1 MTVELRRWL
10 AALGTGALLL
20 APVACE
26 QRKGDQQQARRGG
39 EQAPGGM
46 GTGSSAAPAQEGAA
60 RSSEQAG
67 KAQEQ
72 AADAQ
77 KKAADEQKQVAGAQ
91 KEVREEQKDVGEARQ
106 KEQKERS
113 EAQQAQQQAQ
123 ASSQQAQSSSQQAQP
138 QAGSTSSAQASK
150 TATGKVVS
158 ASAQELVLKP
168 AGGQAELRLKVSSD
182 TPVMIGGQK
191 ASITDLKEGTQV
203 SAAYDEAGGQP
214 TATKIEAQ
222 K

>member
-60 RSSEQAG
+60 RSSEQA
-67 KAQEQ
+67 
-72 AADAQ
+72 
-77 KKAADEQKQVAGAQ
+77 
-91 KEVREEQKDVGEARQ
+91 
-106 KEQKERS
+106 
-113 EAQQAQQQAQ
+113 
-123 ASSQQAQSSSQQAQP
+123 QAQSSSQQAQP